1 MSHRPDRRPLPTGPS
16 RAPGADPH
24 AFSAGPARSTD
35 SGPLERVAGSPA
47 PSGLRLVYLTTD
59 DPLYLPTFFDRVLA
73 EHAAQTAAVYVTPP
87 LFKKQTTLQATQ
99 RYIRT
104 FGYGAGA
111 HLTARVLGAKV
122 RGRSIGAVCRK
133 RGVPSA
139 VVLDVNAPD
148 FLAELRSLAPDV
160 LISVSCPLIFRKPL
174 IELPPRGI
182 LNLHGAILPQ
192 YRGVMPAFRMLANG
206 EKRAGVSIYFVNE
219 DIDAGDLCGQRIF
232 DIPPDDT
239 LDSFLVRSK
248 AVAADLLLEVLRK
261 MENGTIT
268 STPLNLAE
276 GSYYKWPDAVAVEQF
291 RKRGR
296 KLW

>member
-296 KLW
+296 RLL